1 MTITLQQ
8 ASKRFQRY
16 WIFRDIDYTFAATGS
31 YALLGNNGSG
41 KSTLLRV
48 ISGMQNPSNGKVLY
62 HDDKGNKLEGNKIF
76 DQLSFCAPG
85 MEIIEELTLREFFD
99 FHFSFKRPLSGLSVS
114 DIIGLTGL
122 SEYADKP
129 IGEYSSGMR
138 QRVKLAQAIFADTA
152 ALLLDEPC
160 TNLDEQGVE
169 QYRGWLEQY
178 ASKRLIIVASNDVR
192 EYFFCEEKIA
202 LENYK

>member
-62 HDDKGNKLEGNKIF
+62 HDDNGNKLEGSKIF